1 MRSVK
6 LGAAIVLAALLIV
19 PILPTPAVASGTP
32 AGMATVL
39 FDFGDGNWRWT
50 ETALSAPRPIT
61 DVTTAAAA
69 SQLMLAVFRMGIY
82 DLELESV
89 NLISVPIDRSMLWNA
104 WEWNA
109 TLSAWAPVYT
119 IQGRTVE
126 PGTILAWRF
135 AAYGGPA
142 PDPTPLM
149 REPWLSYRG
158 GRPISG
164 MAGTAGPSVG
174 GVRWAVNLSA
184 GAIDATPVVTS
195 GRAFFVTG
203 GVYDWNGGN
212 WLTQPTVVALDA
224 AKGGELWRRA
234 FEGLYAFEIA
244 TPAYSGGRLFVPTAK
259 GHVMAFEAVNG
270 SVAWDVAVNASGGVA
285 ASALP
290 GDPVLVGT
298 SDSGLLLLDRGTGA
312 VIWRAP
318 LVGSVYQAAPTV
330 NDGKAYIG
338 TEAGTVH
345 RIDLRTRTEEWN
357 ATVGGRVRSSP
368 LVDGGRVLVT
378 SSVYSGYSAVDG
390 ELTCLDYAGNVLW
403 NATTG
408 PTGSSPAL
416 LGSLVVVGSS
426 GGVRAFK
433 LDGTPAWALASAG
446 PVSSSPVVAGDR
458 AYVLT
463 NVNDDGTRQYSSVVA
478 LAANGSVAWAKA
490 LAPHQWALASV
501 AAVDGWAYAA
511 SDNGWAYC
519 LGDTPLLPEVAHAA
533 KGGKVSLTGV
543 CNGSGADIVE
553 WAWDA
558 GDGEVHREGPL
569 FVHTYARSGRYN
581 VTLTVTDEFG
591 RTASSSTW
599 VDVKVPPSDEGLM
612 PGPGPA
618 LAIVALALVAIGAR
632 HSRR

>member
-19 PILPTPAVASGTP
+19 PILPTPALASGTP

-126 PGTILAWRF
+126 PSTILAWRF

-184 GAIDATPVVTS
+184 GAIDATPVVAG

-203 GVYDWNGGN
+203 GAYDWNGGA
-212 WLTQPTVVALDA
+212 WLTPPAVVALDA
-224 AKGGELWRRA
+224 VTGRELWRRG
-234 FEGLYAFEIA
+234 FEGQYAFEIA

-259 GHVMAFEAVNG
+259 GHVMALEAANG
-270 SVAWDVAVNASGGVA
+270 SVTWDVAVNASGGVA
-285 ASALP
+285 ASGLP

-318 LVGSVYQAAPTV
+318 LAGSVYQAAPTV
-330 NDGKAYIG
+330 IDGRAYIG
-338 TEAGTVH
+338 TEAGNVH
-345 RIDLRTRTEEWN
+345 CLDLRTRSELWN
-357 ATVGGRVRSSP
+357 ASVGGRVRSSP

-390 ELTCLDYAGNVLW
+390 ALTCLDLAGTVLW

-408 PTGSSPAL
+408 PTGSSPTL
-416 LGSLVVVGSS
+416 LGALVVVGSS
-426 GGVRAFK
+426 GGVRAFR
-433 LDGTPAWALASAG
+433 LDGTPAWAHSASG

-463 NVNDDGTRQYSSVVA
+463 NVNDDVMEQYSSVVA
-478 LAANGSVAWAKA
+478 IAPNGSAAWSKE
-490 LAPHQWALASV
+490 LAPHQWALSSV
-501 AAVDGWAYAA
+501 AVVDGWAYTA
-511 SDNGWAYC
+511 SDSGWAYC
-519 LGDTPLLPEVAHAA
+519 LGDAPVIAHFTTASRNGEVTFTDASNQSAA
-533 KGGKVSLTGV
+533 SVESWTWDFGDGSTA
-543 CNGSGADIVE
+543 SGAK
-553 WAWDA
+553 A
-558 GDGEVHREGPL
+558 VHSYE
-569 FVHTYARSGRYN
+569 RSGHYN
-581 VTLTVTDEFG
+581 ITLTVVDEFG
-591 RTASSSTW
+591 RVASRSIELA
-599 VDVKVPPSDEGLM
+599 VKVPPPAEGPM

-618 LAIVALALVAIGAR
+618 IALLALATAAVA
-632 HSRR
+632 SRRAWR